1 MGANLQ
7 STKISRGK
15 YPSTRTSR
23 LPWSSKT
30 VQFLGVILLLWGL
43 IYVPGLFSPPMMDDA
58 DSGHAE
64 AAREMFLS
72 RDFVTM
78 HINNVRYLDKA
89 PLLYW
94 LNSGSYSVFG
104 VSEFSTRL
112 PLTLLAL
119 ASILA
124 VFWLGQEIVGEDCG
138 FYSAVI
144 FATAI
149 GPYLYT
155 RFLIPDIM
163 VGLWLTVT
171 TILFLRS
178 LDQPRPSQ
186 VVCWSLGIVTALN
199 VLTKGMIGL
208 VFPVAILGAYL
219 LLTGNLKH
227 VLRLRLVS
235 TVAIFLA
242 VAVPWHALATLRNPP
257 QGEAKGFF
265 WFYFINEQIYRYLN
279 KRIPHDYDK
288 VPLLL
293 FWAFV
298 LVWLFPWTPFI
309 ASSLGQIPV
318 RWRDWRGR
326 LSPEQRGAL
335 VLGIWALTVLVFF
348 SFSTRQEYYVLP
360 ALPAAAV
367 LCGMWLSKEASSAP
381 DNRLRRLGIRCSMIL
396 LALGVVVFGVT
407 ILLVIVSPSMP
418 PNTDFAELLAKSPQ
432 MYTLSMGHLFDLT
445 TKSMSA
451 FRFPLALTGVGLL
464 SGTFLN
470 WMFRRRSASLQ
481 ANMALAVMMV
491 VFLYAVHL
499 SLDTFSPVLGSKP
512 LAVAIGSQ
520 YRPGDT
526 VVVDG
531 EYSLASSVNFYTG
544 IQLHMLNGRVNDL
557 WYGSLFPDS
566 PKVFEDD
573 ASFAK
578 LWLGPRRVFFITFNE
593 RGLEKLNHLP
603 ATHYEI
609 IHSGGKTVFSN
620 RPIVGSVVD
629 PSAR

>member
-1 MGANLQ
+1 MGTHLGVSEINQEERPL
-7 STKISRGK
+7 
-15 YPSTRTSR
+15 PRTSS
-23 LPWSSKT
+23 LPWSVKT
-30 VQFLGVILLLWGL
+30 TQYLAVIVLLWTL
-43 IYVPGLFSPPMMDDA
+43 IYVPGLASPPMMDDA

-64 AAREMFLS
+64 VAREMFLG

-78 HINNVRYLDKA
+78 HINAVRYLDKA

-94 LNSGSYSVFG
+94 LNAGSYAVFG

-112 PLTLLAL
+112 PLTLFAL

-124 VFWLGQEIVGEDCG
+124 IFWLGRETAGDECG
-138 FYSAVI
+138 FYSALV

-149 GPYLYT
+149 GPYIYT

-171 TILFLRS
+171 AILFLRS
-178 LDQPRPSQ
+178 LDEPHPSRLL
-186 VVCWSLGIVTALN
+186 CWSLAVVTALN

-208 VFPVAILGAYL
+208 VFPIAILGAYL

-227 VLRLRLVS
+227 LLRLRPFS
-235 TVAIFLA
+235 SVAVFLA
-242 VAVPWHALATLRNPP
+242 VAMPWHVLATLRNPP

-298 LVWLFPWTPFI
+298 LVWLFPWTLFI

-318 RWRDWRGR
+318 RWRDWRSR
-326 LSPEQRGAL
+326 LSPERRAAL
-335 VLGIWALTVLVFF
+335 FLGIWALAVLVFF

-360 ALPAAAV
+360 TLPAVAV
-367 LCGMWLSKEASSAP
+367 LCGIWLKKEANSPIGSP
-381 DNRLRRLGIRCSMIL
+381 QRRLGMRCSL
-396 LALGVVVFGVT
+396 LLLVLGVVVSAVT
-407 ILLVIVSPSMP
+407 IFLAIVSPPMP
-418 PNTDFAELLAKSPQ
+418 PNVDFAELLTKSPQ

-464 SGTFLN
+464 AGTFLN
-470 WMFRRRSASLQ
+470 WIFRRRAVMLL
-481 ANMALAVMMV
+481 ANMALAIMMV

-499 SLDTFSPVLGSKP
+499 SLGTFSPVLGSKP
-512 LAVAIGSQ
+512 LAVAIAHE

-557 WYGSLFPDS
+557 WYGSLFSDS
-566 PKVFEDD
+566 PKLFEDD
-573 ASFAK
+573 ASFAR
-578 LWLGPRRVFFITFNE
+578 LWLGSGRIFFITFDE
-593 RGLEKLNHLP
+593 GGVRKLKRLQANY
-603 ATHYEI
+603 YEV
-609 IHSGGKTVFSN
+609 IHSGSKSVFSN
-620 RPIVGSVVD
+620 RPMFAGAEHS
-629 PSAR
+629 P